1 MPYTVFVAD
10 DETIIRQGL
19 HYIIDWNLLG
29 FQIIGEAADGQSAL
43 LSILELNP
51 DVVMLDIKMP
61 KVSGLDVAKKLREQH
76 YNGKIIIL
84 SGYSDFKYAQEA
96 IRYDITYYLTKPI
109 DAKELASNMQALA
122 ASMKEERQSKISL
135 EQYQDQLKR
144 TILTDL
150 VCGVSIPSSNDFDWL
165 NLTADLYQ
173 IVICEKF
180 SHSLGDSSYDFSNM
194 LRITNQDNNL
204 FDTITIDN
212 YEVIILK
219 GIFTINQFNRFVERL
234 NSNQMPQKGS
244 PLDSLFI
251 TYGRCVNTLEQLSF
265 SYSEAMHLMERRF
278 FCKENQHTVNYIQLP
293 DPQSMSIAAT
303 TENLEAYCS
312 SLITAIQTFNTVSIE
327 QLLESLTK
335 ELYCSLDSI
344 NNSKL
349 FLADLFISMKEKI
362 TFRYYPVKITLPNN
376 TQIIEY
382 IQTRY
387 YLFQIIQYFRDNI
400 NLIINTISTSSV
412 DNAMNDIINYIDHN
426 YMENLKLEG
435 IATLF
440 GYNSSYLG
448 KTISAKIGVN
458 FNTYLDQVR
467 IRNAKELL
475 ETSDLKVY
483 NIAARVGY
491 KNVDAFHEK
500 FKKATGLTPSEY
512 KKTCNVQENE
522 ES

>member
-1 MPYTVFVAD
+1 MNKTNSNISGFCGRVLGKRVVD
-10 DETIIRQGL
+10 DTYVLCVLDGDPIFSCMNPCSIEGAVLGVIDNDTRMTLGTIG
-19 HYIIDWNLLG
+19 D
-29 FQIIGEAADGQSAL
+29 
-43 LSILELNP
+43 
-51 DVVMLDIKMP
+51 
-61 KVSGLDVAKKLREQH
+61 
-76 YNGKIIIL
+76 
-84 SGYSDFKYAQEA
+84 
-96 IRYDITYYLTKPI
+96 
-109 DAKELASNMQALA
+109 
-122 ASMKEERQSKISL
+122 SK
-135 EQYQDQLKR
+135 
-144 TILTDL
+144 TTDL
-150 VCGVSIPSSNDFDWL
+150 HIGSD
-165 NLTADLYQ
+165 A
-173 IVICEKF
+173 
-180 SHSLGDSSYDFSNM
+180 GDDIFAC
-194 LRITNQDNNL
+194 
-204 FDTITIDN
+204 
-212 YEVIILK
+212 
-219 GIFTINQFNRFVERL
+219 IFTINQFNRFVERL

-251 TYGRCVNTLEQLSF
+251 TYGRCVNTLEQLSV

-327 QLLESLTK
+327 QQLESLTK
-335 ELYCSLDSI
+335 ELYYSLDSI